1 MTHLTMEQLV
11 ALRDAGSEPGSA
23 ASQAHVATCPQCA
36 AELDRLHQRVARLR
50 ALPTLRP
57 PRDRFAIV
65 AARVRQ
71 DRRQLFVRRAGIG
84 ALALAASLLLMVVG
98 GDLLAPRAASASDQL
113 TAVMAESATL
123 EQALRQIRSSQQV
136 TDAYT
141 TGAAASLE
149 DRIAELDRQLETAQM
164 DGTANVD
171 VELLPLWRERVGLMD
186 ALVDVHVTRAQNVGL

>member
-1 MTHLTMEQLV
+1 MTHLTMDQLV

-23 ASQAHVATCPQCA
+23 ASQAHVESCPRCA

-57 PRDRFAIV
+57 PRDRFAVV

-71 DRRQLFVRRAGIG
+71 DRRQLYVRRAGIG
-84 ALALAASLLLMVVG
+84 ALALAASLLLVVIG
-98 GDLLAPRAASASDQL
+98 GDLLAPPAASASDQL
-113 TAVMAESATL
+113 SAVMAESATL
-123 EQALRQIRSSQQV
+123 EQALRQIRSSQRV

-164 DGTANVD
+164 NGTADPD

>member
-71 DRRQLFVRRAGIG
+71 DRRQLYVRRAGIG
-84 ALALAASLLLMVVG
+84 ALALAASLLLVVVG
-98 GDLLAPRAASASDQL
+98 GDQLAPPAASASDQL

-123 EQALRQIRSSQQV
+123 EQALRQIRGSQRV

-149 DRIAELDRQLETAQM
+149 DRIAELDRQLEAAQM

>member
-1 MTHLTMEQLV
+1 MSHLTMEQLV

-23 ASQAHVATCPQCA
+23 ESQAHVRECAACA

-57 PRDRFAIV
+57 PRDRFAVV

-71 DRRQLFVRRAGIG
+71 DRRQRLVRRAGIG
-84 ALALAASLLLMVVG
+84 ALALAASLLLAVVG
-98 GDLLAPRAASASDQL
+98 RDIMAPPPAAASDQL

-123 EQALRQIRSSQQV
+123 EQALRQLRSSQQV

-141 TGAAASLE
+141 TRAAASLE
-149 DRIAELDRQLETAQM
+149 DRIAELDHELETAQM
-164 DGTANVD
+164 RASPDSRND
-171 VELLPLWRERVGLMD
+171 LLPLWRERVGLMD
-186 ALVDVHVTRAQNVGL
+186 ALVDVHLTRAHNVGL